1 MSRITDTERG
11 ARIAQDAAAAVLGIL
26 NANANPAQL
35 HLFKRRRLSK
45 AERQLWSSILDAAAD
60 AIADEAAL
68 REALNG

>member
-11 ARIAQDAAAAVLGIL
+11 ARIAQDAAAAVL
-26 NANANPAQL
+26 NAGKAGQL
-35 HLFKRRRLSK
+35 PLFKPRRFSK
-45 AERQLWSSILDAAAD
+45 AEREMWRAIDAAAAD